1 MDYNAEEMDYGPQI
15 KSHFLATSKETLSL
29 EALSTL
35 RVMAFLDPKYL
46 QKGLF
51 EPLRRLFATENEEL
65 MFYFPTT
72 MVAHTKACAELVEAS
87 LIQWNEDDE
96 RFSMTYEIQ
105 TSVLADTQPT
115 GLISP
120 LFNAIV
126 KLLTGLWPQMICV
139 PYRTVEQEELI
150 AATTPGTDDEKYL
163 KTGYSEDGMT
173 PFQEYKQYARVNV
186 WGGRDEL
193 IRHIARL
200 EHIFYQLDDDMVE
213 ICATI
218 TFAMILAEA
227 SWCVT
232 SQCSQ

>member
-1 MDYNAEEMDYGPQI
+1 MDYNAEEMDYEPQI
-15 KSHFLATSKETLSL
+15 VSHFLATVKETLSP

-35 RVMAFLDPKYL
+35 RVMAFLDPRYL

-51 EPLRRLFATENEEL
+51 KHLKQLFATENEEL

-72 MVAHTKACAELVEAS
+72 MAAHTKACTELVKAS

-96 RFSMTYEIQ
+96 RFSMTSEIQ

-139 PYRTVEQEELI
+139 PDRTVEQEGFA
-150 AATTPGTDDEKYL
+150 AATAPGTDDEVYL
-163 KTGYSEDGMT
+163 KPRYSEGGMT
-173 PFQEYKQYARVNV
+173 QLQEYIQYARVNV

-193 IRHIARL
+193 VRHIARL

-213 ICATI
+213 VCATI